1 MKFKEIDEKIS
12 YFTNLKISNE
22 NRSDIATNNNNVQ
35 SLNNKGINKNKL
47 ITKKYR
53 RFIFNACFL
62 ITSIWMF
69 H

>member
-47 ITKKYR
+47 I
-53 RFIFNACFL
+53 L
-62 ITSIWMF
+62 
-69 H
+69 